1 MDIILDSISTVAF
14 CGVIFGLVWIQ
25 RKFFEI
31 LIQRFYPK
39 LLDNTRLI
47 SKLYGEIFIPSTP
60 LAVGGVL
67 SFMYQSYPFPEIFS
81 SSVEGRVFYG
91 IFCGLI
97 SGWVYKIVKG
107 FLKQKLKS
115 LGVSDS
121 VPPKSIV

>member
-1 MDIILDSISTVAF
+1 MDVILDSFSTVAF
-14 CGVIFGLVWIQ
+14 CGVIFGLVWLQ
-25 RKFFEI
+25 RKLFEI
-31 LIQRFYPK
+31 LIQRYCPS
-39 LLDNTRLI
+39 LLNNERLI
-47 SKLYGEIFIPSTP
+47 SRLYGEVFIPSTP
-60 LAVGGVL
+60 LVVGGVL

-81 SSVEGRVFYG
+81 YSVEGKVFYG

-121 VPPKSIV
+121 VPPKSIS